1 MRNKT
6 TYIIVLLCFF
16 LSVPIA
22 NSQSNKQKELEA
34 KRQKYQKELKQINV
48 LLFSDK
54 KKEKSLVSLVEDLS
68 TKINVRRNLIKITND
83 QANLL
88 TREINAN
95 QNEITSLRDQL
106 KELKKSYADMV
117 VKSYKSKS
125 EQSRVM
131 FLLSSDNFKQA
142 YKRLQYIKQYANYQ
156 KEQGDLIKGKTL
168 KLQELN
174 TDLLRQKKDKDK
186 LVLENRE
193 VKKQLEIELKEQEVL
208 MASIQKNLSK
218 YASQAKKKQQEINR
232 IDREIDR
239 LIREAIAASNKKAG
253 KTTTSTSKF
262 VLTPESK
269 ALARNFES
277 NKGKLPWPVEKG
289 VVKVKYGKQPS
300 AIDRTVTIN
309 SQGVKIATQKGT
321 KVRAVFDGEVSQILV
336 IPNANPVVM
345 IRHGNYITVYKNM
358 SKIYVKKG
366 DKVTTKQEIGVVF
379 TNRSNG
385 ETMLGFGVYKD
396 SKTQNPAS
404 WLFKM

>member
-1 MRNKT
+1 MHHKP
-6 TYIIVLLCFF
+6 TYIFIFLCFF
-16 LSVPIA
+16 LSVSIA
-22 NSQSNKQKELEA
+22 NSQSAKQKELEA
-34 KRQKYQKELKQINV
+34 KRQKYQNELKQINA
-48 LLFSDK
+48 LLFSDR
-54 KKEKSLVSLVEDLS
+54 KKEKSLVSLVEDLNY
-68 TKINVRRNLIKITND
+68 KISVRRNLIRITND

-95 QNEITSLRDQL
+95 QNEITSLRNQL
-106 KELKKSYADMV
+106 KELKASYADMV

-156 KEQGDLIKGKTL
+156 KEQGELIKVKTL

-174 TDLLRQKKDKDK
+174 TDLSRQKKDKDK
-186 LVLENRE
+186 LVLDNKQ
-193 VKKQLEIELKEQEVL
+193 VKKQLEVELREQEDL
-208 MASIQKNLSK
+208 MASIRKNLSN
-218 YASQAKKKQQEINR
+218 YTSQARQKQQEINR
-232 IDREIDR
+232 IDKEIDR

-253 KTTTSTSKF
+253 KKTSSSKF
-262 VLTPESK
+262 VLTPEAK

-277 NKGKLPWPVEKG
+277 NKGKLPWPVQKG
-289 VVKVKYGKQPS
+289 VVKVRYGKQPS
-300 AIDRTVTIN
+300 PIDRTVSIN
-309 SQGVKIATQKGT
+309 SQGVKIATEKGT
-321 KVRAVFDGEVSQILV
+321 KVRAVFDGVVSQILV

-366 DKVTTKQEIGVVF
+366 DKVSTKQEIGEVF
-379 TNRSNG
+379 TNRSTG

-396 SKTQNPAS
+396 SKTQNPAI
-404 WLFKM
+404 WVYKM

>member
-366 DKVTTKQEIGVVF
+366 DKVTTKQEIGEVF

>member
-1 MRNKT
+1 MHNKQ
-6 TYIIVLLCFF
+6 TYIVLFLCFF
-16 LSVPIA
+16 LSIPFA
-22 NSQSNKQKELEA
+22 NAQSTKQKELEA
-34 KRQKYQKELKQINV
+34 KRQKYQNELKQINV

-68 TKINVRRNLIKITND
+68 YKVSVRRNLIKVTND

-106 KELKKSYADMV
+106 KELKESYAAMV

-142 YKRLQYIKQYANYQ
+142 YKRLQYIKQYASYQ
-156 KEQGDLIKGKTL
+156 KEQGELIKSKTL

-193 VKKQLEIELKEQEVL
+193 VKKQLEIELKDQEEL
-208 MASIQKNLSK
+208 MISIRKNLNT

-253 KTTTSTSKF
+253 KTTSPTSKF
-262 VLTPESK
+262 VLTPEAK
-269 ALARNFES
+269 ALARSFES

-309 SQGVKIATQKGT
+309 SQGVKIATEKGT
-321 KVRAVFDGEVSQILV
+321 KVRAVFDGLVSQILV

-366 DKVTTKQEIGVVF
+366 DKVTTKQEIGEVF

-404 WLFKM
+404 WVYKM

>member
-1 MRNKT
+1 MHNKP
-6 TYIIVLLCFF
+6 TYIIVLLCLF
-16 LSVPIA
+16 LSIPIA

-34 KRQKYQKELKQINV
+34 KRLKYQNELKQINA

-68 TKINVRRNLIKITND
+68 YKVSVRRNLIKVTND

-95 QNEITSLRDQL
+95 QNEISSLRDQL
-106 KELKKSYADMV
+106 KELKESYAAMV

-131 FLLSSDNFKQA
+131 FLLSSENFKQA

-156 KEQGDLIKGKTL
+156 KEQGDLIKANTI

-186 LVLENRE
+186 LVQENRQ
-193 VKKQLEIELKEQEVL
+193 VKKQLEIELKEQEEL
-208 MASIQKNLSK
+208 MISIRKNLNT
-218 YASQAKKKQQEINR
+218 YASQAKKKQQEIDR

-253 KTTTSTSKF
+253 KTSTSSSKF
-262 VLTPESK
+262 ILTPEAK

-277 NKGKLPWPVEKG
+277 NKGKLPWPVENG
-289 VVKVKYGKQPS
+289 VVKVKYGTQPS
-300 AIDRTVTIN
+300 PIDRTVTIN
-309 SQGVKIATQKGT
+309 SQGVKIATEKGT

-366 DKVTTKQEIGVVF
+366 DKVSTKQEIGEVF
-379 TNRSNG
+379 TNKSNG

-404 WLFKM
+404 WLYRM